1 MTNVY
6 ENVDEVRWR
15 SNYDGLLFISFGI
28 YRHDIVAPYF
38 RFFFSLRRSNLMSVA
53 NRIQLYYGHQ
63 QVSIQFG
70 SDNDLNA
77 RNALVLFTHYG
88 TVVCSNSHAQ

>member
-1 MTNVY
+1 MYTKMLTKWDGEAITMDSYLFHSVY
-6 ENVDEVRWR
+6 TDTT
-15 SNYDGLLFISFGI
+15 LLPLIFVF
-28 YRHDIVAPYF
+28 
-38 RFFFSLRRSNLMSVA
+38 FFFSLRRSNLMSVA

>member
-1 MTNVY
+1 
-6 ENVDEVRWR
+6 
-15 SNYDGLLFISFGI
+15 
-28 YRHDIVAPYF
+28 
-38 RFFFSLRRSNLMSVA
+38 MSVA